1 MLDTKGVMGG
11 GGGGGGGRRG
21 GDRKVIGFITTYA
34 ISVYY
39 H

>member
-1 MLDTKGVMGG
+1 MLDTKGVM
-11 GGGGGGGRRG
+11 GGGGGRRG

>member
-1 MLDTKGVMGG
+1 MLDTKGVM
-11 GGGGGGGRRG
+11 GGGRRG